1 MQTNTKKVYVIAQDG
16 TPLMPCEPI
25 IARLLLKAGKAKIKR
40 KEPFTIKLLYESTKY
55 TQELNL
61 GVDLGSGTIGT
72 AVSDTNGNILYM
84 SKVEIRNDIHKKMEE
99 RKRYRRFRRNRL
111 RYRKPRFL
119 NRHNSFK
126 KDRLNPTVKSKIQSH
141 IKEIEYIKS
150 ILPITNLILE
160 TTKFDTAKMQNP
172 NITSWGYQKGINY
185 GYQNTHEYVLYRDN
199 HTCQLCYGKHKDSKL
214 EVHHIIPRHNHGAD
228 TQNNLITLCKT
239 CHDKIHKE
247 ERKTGIC
254 PTYGLKGQVKRTLNH
269 ATQMNV
275 ISSQLRKYY
284 VNCIE
289 TRGYITKANRLNL
302 NISKDHNLDACVIAS
317 NGKQIQIKSNLY
329 QKKSISKGDYQFT
342 KGVRGEIKIPT
353 GKIKGIR
360 KFDKVKYL
368 GKEYFVKGR
377 MSSGYAIL
385 MDIEGNKINF
395 SSMPK
400 GKKTVKL
407 ENLKRMQSRKSII
420 LERRVA

>member
-16 TPLMPCEPI
+16 TSLMPCEPV
-25 IARLLLKAGKAKIKR
+25 IARLLLKADKAKVKR

-84 SKVEIRNDIHKKMEE
+84 SKVEVRNDIHKKMEE
-99 RKRYRRFRRNRL
+99 RKGHRRFRRNQL
-111 RYRKPRFL
+111 RYRQARFL
-119 NRHNSFK
+119 NRHNSIK
-126 KDRLNPTVKSKIQSH
+126 KDRLPSTIKSKIQSH
-141 IKEIEYIKS
+141 IKEIEFVKK

-199 HTCQLCYGKHKDSKL
+199 YICQLCKGKHKDSKL
-214 EVHHIIPRHNHGAD
+214 EVHHIIFRSKGGSD
-228 TQNNLITLCKT
+228 DESNLITLCKT
-239 CHDKIHKE
+239 CHDKLHKDFRE
-247 ERKTGIC
+247 GKKI
-254 PTYGLKGQVKRTLNH
+254 PNLKGKAKGQLKH
-269 ATQMNV
+269 ATQMNI
-275 ISSQLRKYY
+275 ISSQLKKHYL
-284 VNCIE
+284 NCIE
-289 TRGYITKANRLNL
+289 TSGYITKANRLAL

-317 NGKQIQIKSNLY
+317 NGNQIRIKSYLY
-329 QKKSISKGDYQFT
+329 QKKSIAKGDYQLT

-353 GKIKGIR
+353 GKIKGLR
-360 KFDKVKYL
+360 KFDKVRYL
-368 GKEYFVKGR
+368 GKEYFIKGR

-385 MDIEGNKINF
+385 MDIDGNKIDF
-395 SSMPK
+395 SNMPK

-407 ENLKRMQSRKSII
+407 ENLKRIQSRKSII
-420 LERRVA
+420 LERKIA